1 MLLFNELIKAR
12 YYDEAKEEEKE
23 EKDKNRIRNEI

>member
-23 EKDKNRIRNEI
+23 DKNRIRNEI

>member
-12 YYDEAKEEEKE
+12 YYDEAKEEKKE
-23 EKDKNRIRNEI
+23 EKDKKRNEI